1 METPDS
7 RAPISKAS
15 IKKAQTGIFRSNCK
29 GCIDRTNIAQHFI
42 AKQISLA
49 WMKEL
54 GFQEEE
60 NSSPFSKLVFGEDN
74 YEESFGLQ
82 WKNNG
87 NTISTLYG
95 GTDSY
100 KSELIESGRISWRG
114 RLWDGKNRVRRFVM
128 KNFYSGRQ
136 QVLIG

>member
-1 METPDS
+1 
-7 RAPISKAS
+7 
-15 IKKAQTGIFRSNCK
+15 
-29 GCIDRTNIAQHFI
+29 
-42 AKQISLA
+42 
-49 WMKEL
+49 MKEL